1 MGFLYVK
8 IKRTYYVIA
17 EEIYYVIAEEI
28 YYTLSFYT
36 FFQAKNAIQIE

>member
-17 EEIYYVIAEEI
+17 KEI